1 MWELYLEW
9 RTKAGITAYMWLFE
23 TQIDAEMVLRTLEDH
38 TIFSEIR
45 EKTPFPRFHDTDP
58 LHALEIHKQILAEMK
73 TIRPADVPE
82 SEEWDE

>member
-45 EKTPFPRFHDTDP
+45 EKTPFPRF
-58 LHALEIHKQILAEMK
+58 LEIHKQILAEMK